1 MSYNDDIL
9 MNKERNNKPKMVL
22 IHGFGATGLMFYKLI
37 ELLRQEF
44 RLTTIDI
51 LGMGGSGRPKFDL
64 NSSRDCISYFV
75 YSIEAWMRKL
85 DSIQLLR
92 TGT

>member
-1 MSYNDDIL
+1 MSYSEDIQN
-9 MNKERNNKPKMVL
+9 NKERNNKPRMVL

-51 LGMGGSGRPKFDL
+51 LGMGGSGRPKFEL
-64 NSSRDCISYFV
+64 GTCRDCISFFV
-75 YSIEAWMRKL
+75 YSLEAWMRRQ
-85 DSIQLLR
+85 DSI
-92 TGT
+92 